1 MKITIEQDTHFE
13 FVDGKIT
20 VDQSVTTEVDTE
32 DKEPDKLFIQD
43 DIINYLTEESHKDL
57 TEYWT
62 KEFGGRA

>member
-32 DKEPDKLFIQD
+32 DKEPNEKFID
-43 DIINYLTEESHKDL
+43 TSNLDFLTEESHREL